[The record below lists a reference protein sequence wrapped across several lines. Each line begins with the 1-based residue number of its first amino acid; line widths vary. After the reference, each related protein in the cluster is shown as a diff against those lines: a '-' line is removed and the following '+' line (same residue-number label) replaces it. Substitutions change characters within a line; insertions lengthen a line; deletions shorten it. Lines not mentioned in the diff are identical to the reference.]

1 MLGLLR
7 KSVPSRLSSF
17 GGALLSLLSPS
28 RGEPTTFQR
37 CLAVHMHFAERS
49 GALH

>member
-7 KSVPSRLSSF
+7 KSVPSTLASF
-17 GGALLSLLSPS
+17 GGALRSLLG

-37 CLAVHMHFAERS
+37 CLAVHMHFAERT